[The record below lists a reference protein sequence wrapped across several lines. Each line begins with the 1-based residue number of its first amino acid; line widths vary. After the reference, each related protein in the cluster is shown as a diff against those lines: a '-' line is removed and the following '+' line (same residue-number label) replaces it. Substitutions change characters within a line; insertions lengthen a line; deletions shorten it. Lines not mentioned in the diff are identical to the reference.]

1 MATGYE
7 EAIEGQV
14 VTDDGAAEIPFSAD
28 ALAVLNKSEIE
39 QQVDIAKKY
48 PRNIDRFRKTLDQYA
63 CLNPAVATSM
73 FYSLPRA
80 GKQIVGPGVR
90 MAETLLTCWGNSRAG
105 LRIIG
110 ERGDVAVAQGL
121 FFDCEANVGIAIE
134 AQRRITDK
142 DGRKFNQ
149 DMIVTTGNA
158 AASVGYRNAIIR
170 GVPRAMWWDIYEK
183 SKQVAVGKAESFVQQ
198 VMEAVEAFS
207 KQGVTQVNLLN
218 FLNCPSIRDINGD
231 HILLMRTVFKE
242 IANGD
247 KTIEDVFG
255 TPEGDEIEALMEELG
270 WNQTKRRVSRESY
283 KGKQQE
289 HLEYLRGL
297 AKKSAAPA
305 ATNGNG
311 AKKEAPAEN
320 PTTTTASSETR
331 PVSTPKA
338 DAPASSPTNSSTARK
353 AATKTPEAAVI
364 EADDNF

>member
-1 MATGYE
+1 MAAGYE
-7 EAIEGQV
+7 EALEGEV
-14 VTDDGAAEIPFSAD
+14 VQDDGAAEIPFSSD

-48 PRNIDRFRKTLDQYA
+48 PRNIDKFRKTLDQYA

-121 FFDCEANVGIAIE
+121 FFDCENNVGIAIE

-142 DGRKFNQ
+142 DNRKFNQ

-183 SKQVAVGKAESFVQQ
+183 AKNVAVGKAESFVQQ

-247 KTIEDVFG
+247 KTIEEVFG
-255 TPEGDEIEALMEELG
+255 TPEGDEIEALMEQLG
-270 WNQTKRRVSRESY
+270 WNHTKRRVSRESY

-289 HLEYLRGL
+289 HLDYLRGL
-297 AKKSAAPA
+297 VNKSGSGSSAST

-311 AKKEAPAEN
+311 NGNVNHAAKPAAAKEADT
-320 PTTTTASSETR
+320 PTTGTTGTTGEASTSQ
-331 PVSTPKA
+331 
-338 DAPASSPTNSSTARK
+338 ASKK
-353 AATKTPEAAVI
+353 AATKSPEAAAIAV
-364 EADDNF
+364 DDTF